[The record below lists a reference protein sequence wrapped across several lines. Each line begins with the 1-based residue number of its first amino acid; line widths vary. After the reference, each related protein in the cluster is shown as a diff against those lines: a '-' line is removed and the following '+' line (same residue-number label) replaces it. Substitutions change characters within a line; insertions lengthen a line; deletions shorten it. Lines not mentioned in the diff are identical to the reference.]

1 MIKIIT
7 TVESIEQ
14 AKKLLEA
21 GVDELYFGQDEFGL
35 RLPSSFDREDQEKL
49 TKLAHEYGKTVSVAV
64 NAILHNEDIEKL
76 PEYLKFLKSIEVDS
90 ITVGDPGAIHIMR
103 KNDLLIPFRYDAQV
117 MTTNSRQINFWK
129 DRGAIEAVVAR
140 ELPKEE
146 IRGISKNSKL
156 PIEILVYGATCI
168 QQSRRPLLQNY
179 FNYIKRYDKYG
190 KERGFLISDPNDDS
204 THYSIY
210 QDINGTHTFANNDI
224 NMSLHL
230 SELVEMDI
238 STWKFDGIFTAGDNF
253 VEIVKLFINAKNEI
267 LDNNWNEDKAYELNE
282 AVKKFHPKN
291 RGMDTGFYNVDPSA
305 IR

>member
-14 AKKLLEA
+14 AKKLLES

-90 ITVGDPGAIHIMR
+90 ITVGDPGAIHTMR
-103 KNDLLIPFRYDAQV
+103 KNDLFIPFRYDAQV

-146 IRGISKNSKL
+146 IREISKNSKL

-190 KERGFLISDPNDDS
+190 KERGFFISDPNDDS

-267 LDNNWNEDKAYELNE
+267 LDNNWNEDKANELNE

>member
-14 AKKLLEA
+14 ARQLLDA

-35 RLPSSFDREDQEKL
+35 RLPNSFNREDQEKL
-49 TKLAHEYGKTVSVAV
+49 TKMAHEAGKTVSIAV

-76 PEYLKFLKSIEVDS
+76 PEYLQFLKSINVDS

-103 KNDLLIPFRYDAQV
+103 QNDLLIPFRYDAQV
-117 MTTNSRQINFWK
+117 MVTNSRQINFWK

-146 IRGISKNSKL
+146 LAQLAKNSKL
-156 PIEILVYGATCI
+156 PIEMLVYGATCI
-168 QQSRRPLLQNY
+168 QQSRRPLLENY
-179 FNYIKRYDKYG
+179 FNYIKRFDSYG
-190 KERGFLISDPNDDS
+190 KERGFFISDPNDDS
-204 THYSIY
+204 THYSVY

-224 NMSLHL
+224 NLAMHL
-230 SELVEMDI
+230 LDLVKMGVF
-238 STWKFDGIFTAGDNF
+238 TWKLDGIFTPEKDF
-253 VEIVKLFINAKNEI
+253 VEVVKLFINVKNE
-267 LDNNWNEDKAYELNE
+267 LLNRQWNPDKATLLFDQVR
-282 AVKKFHPKN
+282 ALHPKN
-291 RGMDTGFYNVDPSA
+291 RGMDTGFFNIDPAS

>member
-35 RLPSSFDREDQEKL
+35 RLPSSFDREDQENL

-103 KNDLLIPFRYDAQV
+103 KNNLLIPFRYDAQV

-190 KERGFLISDPNDDS
+190 KERGFFISDPNDDS

-267 LDNNWNEDKAYELNE
+267 LDNNWNEDKANELNE

>member
-76 PEYLKFLKSIEVDS
+76 PEYLKFLKSIGVDS
-90 ITVGDPGAIHIMR
+90 LTVGDPGAIHIMR
-103 KNDLLIPFRYDAQV
+103 KNDLFIPFRYDAQV

-140 ELPKEE
+140 ELTKEE
-146 IRGISKNSKL
+146 IREISKNAKL

-190 KERGFLISDPNDDS
+190 KERGFFISDPNDDS

-267 LDNNWNEDKAYELNE
+267 LDNNWNEDKANELNE